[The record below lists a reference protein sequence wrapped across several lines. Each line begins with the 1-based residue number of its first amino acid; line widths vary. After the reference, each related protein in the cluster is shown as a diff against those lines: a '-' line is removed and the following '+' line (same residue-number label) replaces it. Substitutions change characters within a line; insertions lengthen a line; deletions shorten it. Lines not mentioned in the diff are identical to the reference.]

1 MGLPCGALAWGGMC
15 SCRCASSSKHA
26 SLPSSSPSVAPL
38 PPSSSSTSL
47 GRGSI
52 MVVALWLWY
61 VVGGCVRERVG
72 YVLPLSQAVARKASC
87 AERGD
92 GEGGEVTEKALLDL
106 VANLPAF

>member
-1 MGLPCGALAWGGMC
+1 
-15 SCRCASSSKHA
+15 
-26 SLPSSSPSVAPL
+26 
-38 PPSSSSTSL
+38 
-47 GRGSI
+47 